1 MGVGSQMPGTSIND
15 DLSFLRLESGK
26 VDWTKVIPQVPIGR
40 VQVCHPQSPAGTCKP
55 VDWKPETAPDWVARG
70 REAALE
76 SEKIVKDAQSWRSNT
91 PIASWTSPNAS
102 GVARTINV
110 YGYNKEIGY
119 VWIAEGPSS
128 SAANSQLF
136 PEYVLASKFPEWVA
150 AKASLGKSSGGGS
163 AALPLLLGAAYF
175 LLA

>member
-1 MGVGSQMPGTSIND
+1 
-15 DLSFLRLESGK
+15 
-26 VDWTKVIPQVPIGR
+26 
-40 VQVCHPQSPAGTCKP
+40 

-76 SEKIVKDAQSWRSNT
+76 SERQIKDAEKWRLNT
-91 PIASWTSPNAS
+91 PITSWTSPNAS

-163 AALPLLLGAAYF
+163 AALPLLLGAAYL